1 MKKLK
6 WFLLAS
12 LIPLFLPV
20 LIIIILM
27 GAVGGGGDE
36 WLAPIPKWVTYA
48 DHWSD
53 GNPYTHNLLVRHFSI
68 YNRAI
73 RRLFRYVEV
82 SYDKN
87 KVMGKKLLEWEA
99 KSNLLM
105 SVESI
110 AIT

>member
-20 LIIIILM
+20 LIIIIHYGGCRRWRNKRSPQSQN
-27 GAVGGGGDE
+27 GAIYV
-36 WLAPIPKWVTYA
+36 

-53 GNPYTHNLLVRHFSI
+53 GDPYTHNLLVHRFGI
-68 YNRAI
+68 TAEQLDGFLDTLGI
-73 RRLFRYVEV
+73 

-87 KVMGKKLLEWEA
+87 RINGKSS
-99 KSNLLM
+99 SNGRLNQILM
-105 SVESI
+105 SVELLRLH
-110 AIT
+110 